1 MKTSENVNKALL
13 HCINFADTPEVIN
26 MLDEE
31 IVECVYT
38 AWDSFTINDG
48 EEHPDIAEIL
58 KAGAELEAEGL
69 RRGLEVITAPTD
81 GNGVW
86 TFLTRGEDHLVQELL
101 RVAMVLE
108 ENSELQLPK
117 AAREMWA

>member
-13 HCINFADTPEVIN
+13 HCINFADTPDVIK

-38 AWDSFTINDG
+38 AWDVFAVNDG

-86 TFLTRGEDHLVQELL
+86 TFLTLGETHLVQELL
-101 RVAMVLE
+101 RVAIILE
-108 ENSELQLPK
+108 GNSELQLPR
-117 AAREMWA
+117 AAQEMWA

>member
-1 MKTSENVNKALL
+1 MKTSENVNKALI
-13 HCINFADTPEVIN
+13 HCINFADTPEVIE

-31 IVECVYT
+31 ITECVYT
-38 AWDSFTINDG
+38 AWDNFTMDDG
-48 EEHPDIAEIL
+48 EERPDISQIL

-86 TFLTRGEDHLVQELL
+86 TFLTKGENHLVQELL
-101 RVAMVLE
+101 RVAMILE
-108 ENSELQLPK
+108 DSRGSTTEG
-117 AAREMWA
+117 

>member
-1 MKTSENVNKALL
+1 MKTSENVNKAFL
-13 HCINFADTPEVIN
+13 HCVNFADTPEVIE

-31 IVECVYT
+31 VVECVYI
-38 AWDSFTINDG
+38 AWDSFAVNDG

-86 TFLTRGEDHLVQELL
+86 TFLTKGEDHLVQELL
-101 RVAMVLE
+101 RVAMILE

-117 AAREMWA
+117 VAREMWA

>member
-13 HCINFADTPEVIN
+13 HCVNFADTPEVVG
-26 MLDEE
+26 MLNSET
-31 IVECVYT
+31 VECVYT
-38 AWDSFTINDG
+38 AWDNFATNDG
-48 EEHPDIAEIL
+48 EERPDIAEIL

-86 TFLTRGEDHLVQELL
+86 TFLTESEGFLVQELL
-101 RVAMVLE
+101 RIAMILE
-108 ENSELQLPK
+108 ENSERSLPEI
-117 AAREMWA
+117 AQEMRA